1 MKVLGFT
8 GGIGSGKTYVIDIF
22 RHLGIP
28 AYCSDK
34 RARELYTEDVHLL
47 AQMEK
52 LLGEGIVRDGVLQTD
67 MIARR
72 IFGDRNLLEGVE
84 RLVHPAVLKDF
95 GKWKEQQECRARQKG
110 EKIPFVIFES
120 AILLEKPLVKE
131 IADKVVTVSAPLELR
146 VERVMRR
153 DGTDRDSVMKRISS
167 QWNDGQREA
176 LSDFIIF
183 ADGKEALLPQVLH
196 IMEAMSK
203 KD

>member
-1 MKVLGFT
+1 M
-8 GGIGSGKTYVIDIF
+8 
-22 RHLGIP
+22 
-28 AYCSDK
+28 
-34 RARELYTEDVHLL
+34 
-47 AQMEK
+47 M
-52 LLGEGIVRDGVLQTD
+52 
-67 MIARR
+67 
-72 IFGDRNLLEGVE
+72 
-84 RLVHPAVLKDF
+84 
-95 GKWKEQQECRARQKG
+95 WQKG

-153 DGTDRDSVMKRISS
+153 DGTDRGSVMKRISS

-183 ADGKEALLPQVLH
+183 ADGREALLPQVLH